1 MDSCDLKIKDSM
13 TSPIND
19 DKRSMVNTSRKRSY
33 VKILKGVWI
42 ESEDIVARQ
51 LNVTSSQSKIP
62 VTGMTVIIA

>member
-1 MDSCDLKIKDSM
+1 MDPCDLKIKDSM

-19 DKRSMVNTSRKRSY
+19 DERSMVNMLRKCSY
-33 VKILKGVWI
+33 VKILKGVRI

>member
-19 DKRSMVNTSRKRSY
+19 DERGMVNTLRKCSY
-33 VKILKGVWI
+33 VKILKGVRI